1 VTQPSEVAQ
10 LLIPEKLVWVFEG
23 QADTRGAYGG
33 RGSAKSRTFAKMT
46 AVRAHMWAQAGEGG
60 QILCGRQ
67 YMNSL
72 ADSSLE
78 EIKAAIQETDWLK
91 PHFDIGE
98 KYVST
103 ACGRISYTFSGLDRS
118 IDSVKSKSRIR
129 LAWVDEAEPVTDE
142 AWTKLDPTLREHDSE
157 LWVTWNPE
165 SPRSATHKRFR
176 EASPN
181 ERTRI
186 VEMNWRD
193 NPWFPDILERKR
205 LNTLRDQP
213 DQYDHI
219 WEGGFKQVTEGA
231 YYAASLTE
239 ARKENRIGFVA
250 RDPNMAIRTFWD
262 LGRRDHTAIWVA
274 QWVGQK
280 ITLLDY
286 IEGSGQPPSYY
297 FEELRQ
303 RGYRGCMVYLPHD
316 GSRVGPENHNGK
328 SYEDQAREAGFDVE
342 VIRNQ
347 GPSAAMLRIDAGRR
361 LFPRMW
367 FNEATTADGLEVLG
381 AYHERRDDKR
391 EIGLGPEHDWASHG
405 ADAFGL
411 LAVAYEEPRVKREA
425 ARKPVHAGG
434 NAWMGR

>member
-1 VTQPSEVAQ
+1 MSTRSLDIPTARIFVPLLQPARY
-10 LLIPEKLVWVFEG
+10 K
-23 QADTRGAYGG
+23 GAWGG
-33 RGSAKSRTFAKMT
+33 RGSGKSHFFAGLMVEEHL
-46 AVRAHMWAQAGEGG
+46 AQRGALSVCVREVQK
-60 QILCGRQ
+60 
-67 YMNSL
+67 SL
-72 ADSSLE
+72 AQSSKRLIEQKLSDYGLGEADGFRVLNDRIETPGGGLITFVGMQDHTAESIKSLE
-78 EIKAAIQETDWLK
+78 GFQ
-91 PHFDIGE
+91 
-98 KYVST
+98 
-103 ACGRISYTFSGLDRS
+103 R
-118 IDSVKSKSRIR
+118 
-129 LAWVDEAEPVTDE
+129 AWVEEAQSLSARSLT
-142 AWTKLDPTLREHDSE
+142 LLRPTIRAKASE
-157 LWVTWNPE
+157 LWFSWNPNRKTDPVDTLLRGE
-165 SPRSATHKRFR
+165 HLPTGAQVVRA
-176 EASPN
+176 
-181 ERTRI
+181 
-186 VEMNWRD
+186 NWSD
-193 NPWFPDILERKR
+193 NPWFPVELERER
-205 LNTLRDQP
+205 LDDQAARP

-219 WEGGFKQVTEGA
+219 WEGGYAKVTEGA

-411 LAVAYEEPRVKREA
+411 LAVAYDEPRVKREA